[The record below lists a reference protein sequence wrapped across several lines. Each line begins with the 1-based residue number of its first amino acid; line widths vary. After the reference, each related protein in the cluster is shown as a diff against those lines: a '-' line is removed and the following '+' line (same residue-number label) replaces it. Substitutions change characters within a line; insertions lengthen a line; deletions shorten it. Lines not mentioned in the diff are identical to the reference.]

1 MTSSDIID
9 SMRNSALGNYII
21 PGLTSS
27 FIGGPDKGKVR
38 MFDMEREQF
47 FEITPHSHRYDF
59 TCLVLQ
65 GLVANTVWTEVY
77 DDGIGGDDLFRLSE
91 LVYNGYP
98 GSYSKNRLRVVPFKA
113 TKTQYH
119 KGDWY
124 TMAHDQIHSIN
135 FSKGAKVLFFEGPS
149 VSDSSLFIE
158 PYTVNGTVETLRTE
172 DWMFIERF

>member
-9 SMRNSALGNYII
+9 SMRNSAFGNYII

-59 TCLVLQ
+59 TCLVLS
-65 GLVANTVWTEVY
+65 GRVINTVWNE
-77 DDGIGGDDLFRLSE
+77 DFHENSNEDLFRLSE
-91 LVYNGYP
+91 LYYNGRP
-98 GSYSKNRLRVVPFKA
+98 GSYSKNRLRVAPFKA
-113 TKTQYH
+113 TQTQYH
-119 KGDWY
+119 TRDWY
-124 TMAHDQIHSIN
+124 TMTHDQIHSIN

-149 VSDSSLFIE
+149 VSDCSLFIE
-158 PYTVNGTVETLRTE
+158 PYTVNGVVETLRTE
-172 DWMFIERF
+172 DWMFQQR